1 MGFYENRIMPRIVDI
16 GCGTNP
22 ISKQREKIT
31 PAAAGR
37 VLEIGFG
44 SGRNLPF
51 YDGAKVEK
59 LWGLEPSETMR
70 RLAAKRVEESPID
83 VEFLG
88 LSGEEI
94 PLEKGVADTVLVTY
108 SLCTIPDASKA
119 LREMARVLKPGGRL
133 LFCEHGL
140 APDAPIQKWQGR
152 IAPLWGYLFGGCRL
166 NRNIPLLIEEAG
178 WKIEKL
184 ETMYLPGTPAIAAYN
199 YWGSASLPL

>member
-1 MGFYENRIMPRIVDI
+1 MGFYENRIMPRIVDM

-31 PAAAGR
+31 PAAAGC

-70 RLAAKRVEESPID
+70 RLAAKRVEESPIN

-94 PLEKGVADTVLVTY
+94 PLEKGRRGYGSCHLQPLHDTRRFKSVARDG
-108 SLCTIPDASKA
+108 
-119 LREMARVLKPGGRL
+119 AR
-133 LFCEHGL
+133 
-140 APDAPIQKWQGR
+140 
-152 IAPLWGYLFGGCRL
+152 
-166 NRNIPLLIEEAG
+166 
-178 WKIEKL
+178 L
-184 ETMYLPGTPAIAAYN
+184 ETRRTT
-199 YWGSASLPL
+199 SLL